1 MRTIWTDFISPEKEI
16 EPTHSSQEAKR
27 MGQDTASHSVTSNTT
42 GGLVPVC
49 SPCSSALLKPTG
61 EEEVH
66 SGLLKWENKG
76 WQELQEPL
84 RIAELLNP
92 TLTSSS

>member
-1 MRTIWTDFISPEKEI
+1 
-16 EPTHSSQEAKR
+16 